1 MECISWE
8 KCLLGKKRGGRRITG
23 RGTEIRK
30 MKNEIKYC
38 KDFERQIFEAVEKSM
53 LRAVEQI

>member
-1 MECISWE
+1 M
-8 KCLLGKKRGGRRITG
+8 LGKKRGGRRITG